1 MKLEIKF
8 AADTDFQKQLFLQF
22 DMFLIDFV
30 SFRLCFF
37 FRQFNIAKAALH

>member
-37 FRQFNIAKAALH
+37 FSAI